1 MDKSVKFRIEIDT
14 NGEKVLR
21 TLSVD
26 ANDFNDAVKKT
37 VEETRKVSAELERMS
52 RSGMV
57 FMATVEAIDAVRTA
71 VGSLASDFNDFDK
84 GLRAVNTMAGMNA
97 DGLDE
102 LKGKVEEIA
111 GVVPLAKDELANG
124 LYQVISNGVPEKNWI
139 AFLEESAR
147 ASVGGLADLE
157 ETVKVTSTVIK
168 NYGLEWSAAGDI
180 QDKIQL
186 TAKNGVTSFEQ
197 LAQALPRV
205 TGTAATLGVGID
217 ELLASFATLTGVSGD
232 TAEVS
237 TQLAAIFTALVK
249 PSGEAAE
256 MASEMGIKFDAAAIQ
271 AAGGM
276 QNFLTQLSADIR
288 AYAQANGVLEEEI
301 YGKLFGSAEALR
313 ALLPLTGEL
322 SDTFE
327 KNVAA
332 MAGSA
337 GTIAQSFE
345 TMAGSAESR
354 MQLMKNRLTTLTD
367 FAGKAASAVQPLLEF
382 AGVTGQAVYSI
393 SMVSSA
399 IRKASE
405 PVMAFTSALR
415 GSAVAT
421 KALAAHTRVVAL
433 AQRMLAACSATA
445 AAGTA
450 GLTVAVTALY
460 AALTCGVALAV
471 TGIAYALSRM
481 GEEASKGA
489 EKTAALKDAEE
500 AAMMESARV
509 KTEIEGEMRKLRELT
524 KGKNDAREAVQALN
538 EKYGEEFGVHKT
550 AAEWY
555 DTLTRKSRD
564 YIKQI
569 GLEAQARVLA
579 QQLAEK
585 QIALEMN
592 YGKRRELW
600 TTGKA
605 GHTNPRVNVVDKESG
620 RVIGEQG
627 GDFVASNAY
636 KALKDEGRGL
646 IADIKEIEQAL
657 GVVEAKMKDVGKATQ
672 GTAAATDWQTASYAR
687 LGKMIDEQ
695 KRKVGSLAG
704 VNGDAAK
711 KEADVLRKMEERYG
725 ALGKKYGLSESKN
738 GKGDNL
744 YDGKKLIENAETYRE
759 LGNNIK
765 YYQDKLEK
773 TKGTETETIALYNKK
788 ILMLKRQQEE
798 IAAVGKTKTE
808 QLGNELAYAKKELE
822 EAVTVEAKVRAQAK
836 VEDIQRQIDEAT
848 RGRVTIEAETAA
860 GYIVPGS
867 AEDKRESR
875 RNAEG
880 RIQRIRRDY
889 EIGLVGQEEMM
900 REIDGINGRLAK
912 LGLKPVEVEVE
923 TKVDGLRR
931 QLTDARKELEG
942 AATVEAKVRAQAKVD
957 DIQREIDRET
967 RGEVTIGAVVEAEYV
982 VKGSSDDVRRSYE
995 NALGRVRRIQ
1005 TDLEIGL
1012 VGKKEAMA
1020 QIDDLNRQ
1028 LRGLGKNLKP
1038 LKIEVDTR
1046 GFRKA
1051 MGEMKKGW
1059 SSIKGIGS
1067 GVESITEALKG
1078 NGSAWEKTVA
1088 VVDGMISVYEGING
1102 VVELVNLLTSA
1113 SIFHKGA
1120 KVAEAVATGAAT
1132 GATLADAAA
1141 APEAAAA
1148 QVPVIAAN
1156 KAAAASYLE
1165 LASAAYFAAHAYIPF
1180 AGFGIASGF
1189 ASGAV
1194 AFTKTIGAMAFADGG
1209 VIYGPTLGLMGEYAG
1224 ARSNPEV
1231 VAPLDRLRG
1240 ILRDERNGDGGG
1252 EVDFTI
1258 RARKLVG
1265 VLEKQ
1270 GRWRKR
1276 N

>member
-57 FMATVEAIDAVRTA
+57 FMATVEAIDAVREA

-84 GLRAVNTMAGMNA
+84 GLRAVNTMAGLNA

-111 GVVPLAKDELANG
+111 NVVPLAKDELANG
-124 LYQVISNGVPEKNWI
+124 LYQVISNGVPEDNWI
-139 AFLEESAR
+139 SFLEQSAK
-147 ASVGGLADLE
+147 ASVGGIADLE

-217 ELLASFATLTGVSGD
+217 ELLASFATLTAVSGD

-237 TQLAAIFTALVK
+237 TQLAAIFTALMK

-256 MASEMGIKFDAAAIQ
+256 MAAEMGIQFDAAAMQ

-288 AYAQANGVLEEEI
+288 AYAQANGVLEEEV
-301 YGKLFGSAEALR
+301 YGRLFGSAEALR
-313 ALLPLTGEL
+313 ALLPLTGEF

-337 GTIAQSFE
+337 GTIGEAFG

-367 FAGKAASAVQPLLEF
+367 FAGQMASTVQPLLEF
-382 AGVTGQAVYSI
+382 AGVTGQAVYS
-393 SMVSSA
+393 VSIVSGA

-405 PVMAFTSALR
+405 SVMAFTSALR

-471 TGIAYALSRM
+471 AGVSYALSRM
-481 GEEASKGA
+481 GEEAAKGA

-524 KGKNDAREAVQALN
+524 KGKKDAREAVQALN

-555 DTLTRKSRD
+555 DVLTKKSRD
-564 YIKQI
+564 YVRQI

-585 QIALEMN
+585 QVALELN
-592 YGKRRELW
+592 FEKRRELW
-600 TTGKA
+600 TTGRA

-627 GDFVASNAY
+627 GDFVASDAY
-636 KALKDEGRGL
+636 RALKEEGRGL
-646 IADIKEIEQAL
+646 IAEIKEIEQAL
-657 GVVEAKMKDVGKATQ
+657 DIVEGKMNAAGKAAQ

-687 LGKMIDEQ
+687 LGQMIEEQ

-704 VNGDAAK
+704 VNADAANR
-711 KEADVLRKMEERYG
+711 EAGVLRKMEERYD
-725 ALGKKYGLSESKN
+725 ALGKKYGLVSNKN
-738 GKGDNL
+738 E
-744 YDGKKLIENAETYRE
+744 YDGKRLIENAQTYRE

-788 ILMLKRQQEE
+788 ILMLKRQQEA
-798 IAAVGKTKTE
+798 IAAVGKTYVE
-808 QLGNELAYAKKELE
+808 RLGDELARAKKEME

-900 REIDGINGRLAK
+900 REIDEINGRLAK
-912 LGLKPVEVEVE
+912 LGMKPVEVEVE

-931 QLTDARKELEG
+931 KLTDARKELEG

-967 RGEVTIGAVVEAEYV
+967 KGEVTIGAEVEAEYV

-1028 LRGLGKNLKP
+1028 LKGLGKNLKP
-1038 LKIEVDTR
+1038 LKIEVDTG

-1051 MGEMKKGW
+1051 MREMKKGW
-1059 SSIKGIGS
+1059 SGIKGIGS

-1078 NGSAWEKTVA
+1078 NRNAWEKTVA
-1088 VVDGMISVYEGING
+1088 IVDGMISVYEGING
-1102 VVELVNLLTSA
+1102 VVELVKLLTTV

-1120 KVAEAVATGAAT
+1120 KTAEAVATGVAA
-1132 GATLADAAA
+1132 GATATEAAM
-1141 APEAAAA
+1141 APDAAAA
-1148 QVPVIAAN
+1148 QVPVITAN

-1180 AGFGIASGF
+1180 AGFGIAAGF
-1189 ASGAV
+1189 ASGA
-1194 AFTKTIGAMAFADGG
+1194 AAITKSIGAMAFADGG

-1240 ILRDERNGDGGG
+1240 ILRDEGAGNGVG